1 MKKELFTRNFLLL
14 IFGQASSLFGNSILR
29 LALSMYILDWT
40 GSAAL
45 FGGVLSVAVV
55 PTILLS
61 PLGGFLADRMD
72 RRNLM
77 VLLDALTGSAVL
89 LTALTLSRRDSIST
103 VVQLLVFL
111 SVLGAFETPTVQA
124 CIPSMLSGDNIVRG
138 NAVVSQAA
146 AISGLTAPALG
157 GFLYAAF
164 GLLPVMYTS
173 VLCFFATAASECFIH
188 LDRRQPS
195 EGGRLLSMV
204 RQDLS
209 LCTKYLCR
217 ERPSVL
223 KLLLLAA
230 LSNFFVMGAAAVGF
244 PYLVRTVLGLDAR
257 YYGAAE
263 SALAVAALGGSIAA
277 GALVGKLRTGS
288 LFRILAAL
296 GVCLLPAGWIFLIP
310 AGRTLQYLVSLVSF
324 CGMQAAASV
333 FSLFAVSLIQRDTP
347 NSLIGKVM
355 AYTSAIVLCAQPL
368 GQLLYGFLFG
378 RFQEAVYWVL
388 LPTAGMIFAVGCLSK
403 RVFRELEKEE
413 EREKSVPQTPD
424 GSPP

>member
-1 MKKELFTRNFLLL
+1 MKEKLFTRNFVLL

-29 LALSMYILDWT
+29 LALSMYILDRT

-45 FGGVLSVAVV
+45 FGGVLSVAVI

-61 PLGGFLADRMD
+61 PLRGFLVDRMD

-77 VLLDALTGSAVL
+77 VLLDALTASAVL
-89 LTALTLSRRDSIST
+89 LTALALSRRDSIAP
-103 VVQLLVFL
+103 VVWLLVFL

-157 GFLYAAF
+157 GLLYAAF

-173 VLCFFATAASECFIH
+173 VLCFFATAASECFIR
-188 LDRRQPS
+188 LDHRPPS
-195 EGGRLLSMV
+195 GGGGLLSMV

-209 LCTKYLCR
+209 LCARYLCR
-217 ERPSVL
+217 ERPGIL

-277 GALVGKLRTGS
+277 GSLVGKLRTGS
-288 LFRILAAL
+288 LFRVLTAL
-296 GVCLLPAGWIFLIP
+296 GVCLLPAGWIFLVP
-310 AGRTLQYLVSLVSF
+310 AGGTLRYLVSLASF
-324 CGMQAAASV
+324 CGMQAAASL

-355 AYTSAIVLCAQPL
+355 AFTSAIVLCAQPL

-378 RFQEAVYWVL
+378 RFREAVHWVL
-388 LPTAGMIFAVGCLSK
+388 LPTAGMIFAVGCLS
-403 RVFRELEKEE
+403 RQVFRELEEQEKEK
-413 EREKSVPQTPD
+413 RPVPD
-424 GSPP
+424 GSPL